1 MKNKYFCKKRNEQLP
16 PFDKMPQDY
25 CIDCK
30 HYDILQDCFACGL
43 DVAYIDNANSNVIA
57 MPNKFTTVQTAF
69 GAYTVDRKDKPLR
82 AFFKDGQEL
91 DLSNLNVIIHDN
103 GIEFV

>member
-57 MPNKFTTVQTAF
+57 MPNKFTTVQTDF

-82 AFFKDGQEL
+82 ALLKLCYF
-91 DLSNLNVIIHDN
+91 LSLHSLSKVLGLIFLHPS
-103 GIEFV
+103 